1 MRKSAE
7 KRQNGSS
14 HASQEGVQPS
24 STSHSLT
31 AGASVLVVDD
41 EEGILSLLT
50 ETLRIAGFNP
60 TPSTTGAQ
68 AINLLRK
75 ENFDLILLDIN
86 LPLMDGF
93 QVLTKIRQTH
103 PAMPII
109 MLTARQD
116 KRDVI
121 EGLTLGADDYIV
133 KPFSI
138 EEVVARI
145 HSVLRRTLTDT
156 EEKTLSLGPITL
168 WPHTHEVKFR
178 EENVDLSRT
187 EFNLLQLLMENPR
200 RVLSKETI
208 LRQVWGYDFLAA
220 TNVVDTYIS
229 YLRKKLHR
237 DGYEG
242 IKTVRGVGFQMRE
255 S

>member
-1 MRKSAE
+1 M
-7 KRQNGSS
+7 
-14 HASQEGVQPS
+14 SQAK
-24 STSHSLT
+24 HRI
-31 AGASVLVVDD
+31 LVVED
-41 EEGILSLLT
+41 EEGILSLLE
-50 ETLRIAGFNP
+50 ETLRIAGFDPITAN
-60 TPSTTGAQ
+60 SGAQ
-68 AINLLRK
+68 ALTFTRK
-75 ENFDLILLDIN
+75 ESIDLVLLDVN
-86 LPLMDGF
+86 LPLLDGF

-103 PAMPII
+103 PSMPVI

-121 EGLTLGADDYIV
+121 EGFNLGADDYVV
-133 KPFSI
+133 KPFSV
-138 EEVVARI
+138 EEVILRVNAL
-145 HSVLRRTLTDT
+145 LRRSTPLEDAKLLT
-156 EEKTLSLGPITL
+156 LGPISLSPT
-168 WPHTHEVKFR
+168 THEVKFHD
-178 EENVDLSRT
+178 EPIALSRT

-200 RVLSKETI
+200 RVLSKDTI

>member
-1 MRKSAE
+1 M
-7 KRQNGSS
+7 
-14 HASQEGVQPS
+14 SQAK
-24 STSHSLT
+24 HRI
-31 AGASVLVVDD
+31 LVVED
-41 EEGILSLLT
+41 EEGILSLLE
-50 ETLRIAGFNP
+50 ETLRIAGFDPVTAN
-60 TPSTTGAQ
+60 SGAQ
-68 AINLLRK
+68 ALTLTRK
-75 ENFDLILLDIN
+75 ESIDLVLLDIN
-86 LPLMDGF
+86 LPLLDGF

-103 PAMPII
+103 PSMPVI

-121 EGLTLGADDYIV
+121 EGFNLGADDYVV
-133 KPFSI
+133 KPFSV
-138 EEVVARI
+138 EEVILRVNAL
-145 HSVLRRTLTDT
+145 LRRSAPLEDENFLT
-156 EEKTLSLGPITL
+156 LGPISLSPT
-168 WPHTHEVKFR
+168 THEVKFHD
-178 EENVDLSRT
+178 EPIALSRT

-200 RVLSKETI
+200 RVLSKDTI

>member
-1 MRKSAE
+1 ANS
-7 KRQNGSS
+7 
-14 HASQEGVQPS
+14 
-24 STSHSLT
+24 
-31 AGASVLVVDD
+31 
-41 EEGILSLLT
+41 
-50 ETLRIAGFNP
+50 
-60 TPSTTGAQ
+60 GAQ
-68 AINLLRK
+68 ALTLTRK
-75 ENFDLILLDIN
+75 ESIDLVLLDIN
-86 LPLMDGF
+86 LPLLDGF

-103 PAMPII
+103 PSMPVI

-121 EGLTLGADDYIV
+121 EGFNLGADDYVV
-133 KPFSI
+133 KPFSV
-138 EEVVARI
+138 EEVILRVNAL
-145 HSVLRRTLTDT
+145 LRRSAPLED
-156 EEKTLSLGPITL
+156 EKFLMLGPISLSPT
-168 WPHTHEVKFR
+168 THEVKFHD
-178 EENVDLSRT
+178 EPIALSRT

-200 RVLSKETI
+200 RVLSKDTI

>member
-1 MRKSAE
+1 M
-7 KRQNGSS
+7 
-14 HASQEGVQPS
+14 SQAK
-24 STSHSLT
+24 HRI
-31 AGASVLVVDD
+31 LVVED
-41 EEGILSLLT
+41 EEGILSLLE
-50 ETLRIAGFNP
+50 ETLRIAGFDPITAN
-60 TPSTTGAQ
+60 SGAQ
-68 AINLLRK
+68 ALTLTRK
-75 ENFDLILLDIN
+75 ESIDLVLLDIN
-86 LPLMDGF
+86 LPLLDGF

-103 PAMPII
+103 PSMPVI

-121 EGLTLGADDYIV
+121 EGFNLGADDYVV
-133 KPFSI
+133 KPFSV
-138 EEVVARI
+138 EEVILRVNAL
-145 HSVLRRTLTDT
+145 LRRSAPLEDENFLT
-156 EEKTLSLGPITL
+156 LGPISLSPT
-168 WPHTHEVKFR
+168 THEVKFHD
-178 EENVDLSRT
+178 EPIALSRT

-200 RVLSKETI
+200 RVLSKDTI

>member
-1 MRKSAE
+1 M
-7 KRQNGSS
+7 
-14 HASQEGVQPS
+14 SQAK
-24 STSHSLT
+24 HRI
-31 AGASVLVVDD
+31 LVVED
-41 EEGILSLLT
+41 EEGILSLLE
-50 ETLRIAGFNP
+50 ETLRIAGFDPITAN
-60 TPSTTGAQ
+60 SGAQ
-68 AINLLRK
+68 ALTLTRK
-75 ENFDLILLDIN
+75 ESIDLVLLDIN
-86 LPLMDGF
+86 LPLLDGF

-103 PAMPII
+103 PSMPVI

-121 EGLTLGADDYIV
+121 EGFNLGADDYVV
-133 KPFSI
+133 KPFSV
-138 EEVVARI
+138 EEVILRVNAL
-145 HSVLRRTLTDT
+145 LRRSAPLEDENFLT
-156 EEKTLSLGPITL
+156 LGPISLSPT
-168 WPHTHEVKFR
+168 THEVKFHD
-178 EENVDLSRT
+178 ESIALSRT

-200 RVLSKETI
+200 RVLSKDTI

>member
-1 MRKSAE
+1 M
-7 KRQNGSS
+7 
-14 HASQEGVQPS
+14 SQAK
-24 STSHSLT
+24 HRI
-31 AGASVLVVDD
+31 LVVED
-41 EEGILSLLT
+41 EEGILSLLE
-50 ETLRIAGFNP
+50 ETLRIAGFDPITAN
-60 TPSTTGAQ
+60 SGAQ
-68 AINLLRK
+68 ALTLTRK
-75 ENFDLILLDIN
+75 ESIDLVLLDIN
-86 LPLMDGF
+86 LPLLDGF
-93 QVLTKIRQTH
+93 QVLTKIRQSH
-103 PAMPII
+103 PSMPVI

-121 EGLTLGADDYIV
+121 EGFNLGADDYVV
-133 KPFSI
+133 KPFSV
-138 EEVVARI
+138 EEVILRVNAL
-145 HSVLRRTLTDT
+145 LRRSAPLEDENFLT
-156 EEKTLSLGPITL
+156 LGPISLSPT
-168 WPHTHEVKFR
+168 THEVKFHD
-178 EENVDLSRT
+178 EPIALSRT

-200 RVLSKETI
+200 RVLSKDTI

>member
-1 MRKSAE
+1 M
-7 KRQNGSS
+7 N
-14 HASQEGVQPS
+14 QEA
-24 STSHSLT
+24 TRI
-31 AGASVLVVDD
+31 LVVDD
-41 EEGILSLLT
+41 EEGILSLLE
-50 ETLRIAGFNP
+50 ETLRIAGFKP
-60 TPSTTGAQ
+60 LTSTTGAG
-68 AINLLRK
+68 ALTLIRK
-75 ENFDLILLDIN
+75 EPIDLVLLDIN
-86 LPLMDGF
+86 LPLLDGF

-103 PAMPII
+103 PSIPII

-121 EGLTLGADDYIV
+121 EGFNLGADDYVV

-138 EEVVARI
+138 EEIILRI
-145 HSVLRRTLTDT
+145 NAVLRRSAPSG
-156 EEKTLSLGPITL
+156 EEKVLTLGPISL
-168 WPHTHEVKFR
+168 SPATHEVKFHG
-178 EENVDLSRT
+178 EGVSLSRT

-200 RVLSKETI
+200 RVLSKDAI

-242 IKTVRGVGFQMRE
+242 IRTVRGVGFQMRE

>member
-1 MRKSAE
+1 M
-7 KRQNGSS
+7 
-14 HASQEGVQPS
+14 SQAK
-24 STSHSLT
+24 HRI
-31 AGASVLVVDD
+31 LVVED
-41 EEGILSLLT
+41 EEGILSLLE
-50 ETLRIAGFNP
+50 ETLRIAGFDPITAN
-60 TPSTTGAQ
+60 SGAQ
-68 AINLLRK
+68 ALTLTRK
-75 ENFDLILLDIN
+75 ESIDLVLLDIN
-86 LPLMDGF
+86 LPLLDGF

-103 PAMPII
+103 PSMPVI
-109 MLTARQD
+109 MLTARRD

-121 EGLTLGADDYIV
+121 EGFNLGADDYVV
-133 KPFSI
+133 KPFSV
-138 EEVVARI
+138 EEVILRVNAL
-145 HSVLRRTLTDT
+145 LRRSAPLGDEKFLT
-156 EEKTLSLGPITL
+156 LGPISLSPT
-168 WPHTHEVKFR
+168 THEVKFHD
-178 EENVDLSRT
+178 EPIALSRT

-200 RVLSKETI
+200 RVLSKDTI

>member
-1 MRKSAE
+1 MSRAKH
-7 KRQNGSS
+7 RI
-14 HASQEGVQPS
+14 
-24 STSHSLT
+24 
-31 AGASVLVVDD
+31 LVVED
-41 EEGILSLLT
+41 EEGILSLLE
-50 ETLRIAGFNP
+50 ETLRIAGFDPITAN
-60 TPSTTGAQ
+60 SGAQ
-68 AINLLRK
+68 ALTLTRK
-75 ENFDLILLDIN
+75 ESIDLVLLDIN
-86 LPLMDGF
+86 LPLLDGF

-103 PAMPII
+103 PSMPVI

-121 EGLTLGADDYIV
+121 EGFNLGADDYVV
-133 KPFSI
+133 KPFSV
-138 EEVVARI
+138 EEVILRVNAL
-145 HSVLRRTLTDT
+145 LRRSAPLEDETFLM
-156 EEKTLSLGPITL
+156 LGPISLSPT
-168 WPHTHEVKFR
+168 THEVKFHD
-178 EENVDLSRT
+178 EPIALSRT

-200 RVLSKETI
+200 RVLSKDTI

>member
-1 MRKSAE
+1 M
-7 KRQNGSS
+7 
-14 HASQEGVQPS
+14 SQAK
-24 STSHSLT
+24 HRI
-31 AGASVLVVDD
+31 LVVED
-41 EEGILSLLT
+41 EEGILSLLE
-50 ETLRIAGFNP
+50 ETLRIAGFDPITAN
-60 TPSTTGAQ
+60 SGAQ
-68 AINLLRK
+68 ALTLTRK
-75 ENFDLILLDIN
+75 ESIDLVLLDIN
-86 LPLMDGF
+86 LPLLDGF

-103 PAMPII
+103 PSMPVI

-121 EGLTLGADDYIV
+121 EGFNLGADDYVV
-133 KPFSI
+133 KPFSV
-138 EEVVARI
+138 EEVILRVNAL
-145 HSVLRRTLTDT
+145 LRRSAPLEDENFLT
-156 EEKTLSLGPITL
+156 LGPISLSPT
-168 WPHTHEVKFR
+168 THEVKFHD
-178 EENVDLSRT
+178 EPIALSRT

-200 RVLSKETI
+200 RVLSKDTI
-208 LRQVWGYDFLAA
+208 LRQVWGYDFRAA

>member
-1 MRKSAE
+1 M
-7 KRQNGSS
+7 
-14 HASQEGVQPS
+14 SQAK
-24 STSHSLT
+24 HRI
-31 AGASVLVVDD
+31 LVVED
-41 EEGILSLLT
+41 EEGILSLLE
-50 ETLRIAGFNP
+50 ETLRIAGFDPITAN
-60 TPSTTGAQ
+60 SGAQ
-68 AINLLRK
+68 ALTLTRK
-75 ENFDLILLDIN
+75 ESIDLVLLDIN
-86 LPLMDGF
+86 LPLLDGF

-103 PAMPII
+103 PSMPVI

-121 EGLTLGADDYIV
+121 EGFNLGADDYVV
-133 KPFSI
+133 KPFSV
-138 EEVVARI
+138 EEVILRVNAL
-145 HSVLRRTLTDT
+145 LRRSAPLENETFLT
-156 EEKTLSLGPITL
+156 LGPISLSPT
-168 WPHTHEVKFR
+168 THEVKFHD
-178 EENVDLSRT
+178 EPIALSRT

-200 RVLSKETI
+200 RVLSKDTI

>member
-1 MRKSAE
+1 M
-7 KRQNGSS
+7 
-14 HASQEGVQPS
+14 SQ
-24 STSHSLT
+24 TKHRI
-31 AGASVLVVDD
+31 LVVED
-41 EEGILSLLT
+41 EEGILSLLE
-50 ETLRIAGFNP
+50 ETLRIAGFDPITAN
-60 TPSTTGAQ
+60 SGAQ
-68 AINLLRK
+68 ALTLTRK
-75 ENFDLILLDIN
+75 ESIDLVLLDIN
-86 LPLMDGF
+86 LPLLDGF

-103 PAMPII
+103 PSMPVI

-121 EGLTLGADDYIV
+121 EGFNLGADDYVV
-133 KPFSI
+133 KPFSV
-138 EEVVARI
+138 EEVILRVNAL
-145 HSVLRRTLTDT
+145 LRRSAPLEDENFLT
-156 EEKTLSLGPITL
+156 LGPISLSPT
-168 WPHTHEVKFR
+168 THEVKFHD
-178 EENVDLSRT
+178 EPIALSRT

-200 RVLSKETI
+200 RVLSKDTI